1 MYFQKISSAMEQKKH
16 FSLRELQLAVRE
28 RLSEAFPLPVWVA
41 AEISEMKVN
50 YSGHCYLELVE
61 KGGSNGVPAAKASA
75 VIWRSHYGPISSYF
89 ASKTGQP
96 LSVGMKVL
104 VRVTI
109 SYHELY
115 GLSFQIQDIDPTY
128 TLGDL
133 EQQRQQT
140 IARLQE
146 EGVWDMNRELDVP
159 RVPQRV
165 AIVSSANAAGYQDFC
180 KEIARSPYRVELTL
194 FDAFMQGH
202 GTEDSIIEALE
213 RVAERADDFDVV
225 ALIRGGGSQSDLS
238 CFNSYRLC
246 AHVAQF
252 PLPVVTGIGHD
263 KDESVTDMVAAL
275 RLKTPT
281 AVAAWVCEQVADFA
295 AEVEQ
300 LEERIRELARE
311 LLSTERQRL
320 ERNAALVTTRAVE
333 STRRLELVLE
343 RYRSELHRLSETLIV
358 EQRNRTARHEENLRR
373 AVDFF
378 VRSERERLGAWEQSV
393 AARDPKH
400 IMALGFAV
408 VSIDGHA
415 VSDAEQVEVGAQ
427 VSIRLANGE
436 LKAKIT
442 DNGKNN

>member
-1 MYFQKISSAMEQKKH
+1 MEAKKH

-28 RLSEAFPLPVWVA
+28 RLAEAFPLPVWVA

-61 KGGSNGVPAAKASA
+61 KGGANGVPAAKASA
-75 VIWRSHYGPISSYF
+75 VIWRSHYGPIASYF
-89 ASKTGQP
+89 ASKTGEK

-128 TLGDL
+128 TVGDW

-140 IARLQE
+140 IARLRE

-165 AIVSSANAAGYQDFC
+165 AVVSSANAAGFQDFC
-180 KEIARSPYRVELTL
+180 KEIARSAYRVELTL

-202 GTEDSIIEALE
+202 GAEDSIIEALE
-213 RVAERADDFDVV
+213 RVADRAEEFDVV
-225 ALIRGGGSQSDLS
+225 ALIRGGGSQSDLA
-238 CFNSYRLC
+238 CFSSYRLC

-252 PLPVVTGIGHD
+252 PLPIVTGIGHD
-263 KDESVTDMVAAL
+263 KDESVADMVAAR

-281 AVAAWVCEQVADFA
+281 AVAAWV
-295 AEVEQ
+295 VEQ
-300 LEERIRELARE
+300 MTEFDGRLETLRQAVERYAVEM
-311 LLSTERQRL
+311 LSAERQRL
-320 ERNAALVTTRAVE
+320 ERNAALVATQAVGA
-333 STRRLELVLE
+333 TRRLELTLE
-343 RYRSELHRLSETLIV
+343 RYSSELRRMSQALV
-358 EQRNRTARHEENLRR
+358 AEQRNRAVRAEELLHR
-373 AVDFF
+373 ASDYF
-378 VRSERERLGAWEQSV
+378 VRSERERLAALEQAV
-393 AARDPKH
+393 AARDPQR

-408 VSIDGHA
+408 VSLGGRA
-415 VSDAEQVEVGAQ
+415 VSDVSQVDVGSE
-427 VSIRLANGE
+427 VSIRLAKGE

-442 DNGKNN
+442 DNGKND

>member
-1 MYFQKISSAMEQKKH
+1 MEQKKH

-28 RLSEAFPLPVWVA
+28 RLAEAFPLPVWVA

-61 KGGSNGVPAAKASA
+61 KGGTNGVPAAKASA
-75 VIWRSHYGPISSYF
+75 VIWRSHYGPIATYF
-89 ASKTGQP
+89 AAKTGEQ
-96 LSVGMKVL
+96 LAVGMKVL

-128 TLGDL
+128 TLGDW

-140 IARLQE
+140 ITRLRE
-146 EGVWDMNRELDVP
+146 EGVWDMNRELGVP

-202 GTEDSIIEALE
+202 GAEDSIIEALE
-213 RVAERADDFDVV
+213 SVAERADEFDVV
-225 ALIRGGGSQSDLS
+225 ALIRGGGSQSDLA

-252 PLPVVTGIGHD
+252 PLPIVTGIGHD
-263 KDESVTDMVAAL
+263 KDESVADMVAAR

-281 AVAAWVCEQVADFA
+281 AVAAWIGEQM
-295 AEVEQ
+295 AEFDGTLDALAQ
-300 LEERIRELARE
+300 AIERHATEI
-311 LLSTERQRL
+311 LSTERQRL
-320 ERNAALVTTRAVE
+320 ERNAAMIATQAAAA
-333 STRRLELVLE
+333 TRRIELTLE
-343 RYRSELHRLSETLIV
+343 RYRSELRRVSEQLLSD
-358 EQRNRTARHEENLRR
+358 QRNRVARADENLRR
-373 AVDFF
+373 ATEYF
-378 VRSERERLGAWEQSV
+378 VRSERERLGALEQAV
-393 AARDPKH
+393 AARDPQN

-408 VSIDGHA
+408 VSLGGHA
-415 VSDAEQVEVGAQ
+415 LNDASQTAIGQQ
-427 VSIRLANGE
+427 VSIRLAKGE

>member
-1 MYFQKISSAMEQKKH
+1 MEQKKH

-28 RLSEAFPLPVWVA
+28 RLAEAFPLPVWVA

-61 KGGSNGVPAAKASA
+61 KGGANGVPAAKASA
-75 VIWRSHYGPISSYF
+75 VIWRSHYGPIASYF
-89 ASKTGQP
+89 ASKTGQQ

-128 TLGDL
+128 TVGDW

-140 IARLQE
+140 IARLRE
-146 EGVWDMNRELDVP
+146 EGVWEMNRELGVP
-159 RVPQRV
+159 SVPQRV
-165 AIVSSANAAGYQDFC
+165 AVVSSANAAGYQDFC
-180 KEIARSPYRVELTL
+180 KEIARSAYRVELTL

-202 GTEDSIIEALE
+202 GAEDSIIEALE
-213 RVAERADDFDVV
+213 RVADRADEFDVV
-225 ALIRGGGSQSDLS
+225 ALIRGGGSQSDLA

-263 KDESVTDMVAAL
+263 KDESVADMVAAR

-281 AVAAWVCEQVADFA
+281 AVAAWV
-295 AEVEQ
+295 VEELSEFDGE
-300 LEERIRELARE
+300 LEALGQAVERCARE
-311 LLSTERQRL
+311 FLTSERQRL
-320 ERNAALVTTRAVE
+320 ERNAAMIATQSLGA
-333 STRRLELVLE
+333 TRRLELTLE
-343 RYRSELHRLSETLIV
+343 RYRSELRRASEKLLAD
-358 EQRNRTARHEENLRR
+358 ERNRTTRAEENLRR
-373 AVDFF
+373 ATDYF
-378 VRSERERLGAWEQSV
+378 VRSERDRLGAMAQAVS
-393 AARDPKH
+393 ARDPQR

-408 VSIDGHA
+408 VSLGGRA
-415 VSDAEQVEVGAQ
+415 VSDASQVATGAEVA
-427 VSIRLANGE
+427 IRLAKGE

-442 DNGKNN
+442 DNGKND

>member
-1 MYFQKISSAMEQKKH
+1 MEQKKH

-28 RLSEAFPLPVWVA
+28 RLAEAFPLPVWVA

-61 KGGSNGVPAAKASA
+61 KGGANGVPAAKASA
-75 VIWRSHYGPISSYF
+75 VIWRSHYGPLASYF
-89 ASKTGQP
+89 ASKTGER
-96 LSVGMKVL
+96 LAVGMKVL

-128 TLGDL
+128 TLGDW

-140 IARLQE
+140 IARLRE
-146 EGVWDMNRELDVP
+146 EGVWDMNRELGVP

-202 GTEDSIIEALE
+202 GAEDSIIEALE
-213 RVAERADDFDVV
+213 RVADRADEFDVV
-225 ALIRGGGSQSDLS
+225 AVIRGGGSQSDLA

-263 KDESVTDMVAAL
+263 KDESVADMVAAQS
-275 RLKTPT
+275 LKTPT
-281 AVAAWVCEQVADFA
+281 AVATWINDQLADFDGALDA
-295 AEVEQ
+295 AAQAVERCAT
-300 LEERIRELARE
+300 EFLAA
-311 LLSTERQRL
+311 ERQRL
-320 ERNAALVTTRAVE
+320 ERNAAMIATQSVGA
-333 STRRLELVLE
+333 TRRLELTLE
-343 RYRSELHRLSETLIV
+343 RYRSELRRATEKLLSDE
-358 EQRNRTARHEENLRR
+358 RNRGARADENLRR
-373 AVDFF
+373 ATDYF
-378 VRSERERLGAWEQSV
+378 VRSERDRLGALAQAV
-393 AARDPKH
+393 AAHDPQR

-408 VSIDGHA
+408 VSVDGHA
-415 VSDAEQVEVGAQ
+415 VSDAQQIAIGTEVS
-427 VSIRLANGE
+427 VRLAKGK
-436 LKAKIT
+436 LKAKVT
-442 DNGKNN
+442 DNGKND

>member
-1 MYFQKISSAMEQKKH
+1 MRFPERMEAKKH

-28 RLSEAFPLPVWVA
+28 RLAEAFPLPVWVA

-61 KGGSNGVPAAKASA
+61 KGGANGVPAAKASA
-75 VIWRSHYGPISSYF
+75 VIWRSHYGPIASYF
-89 ASKTGQP
+89 ASKTGEQ
-96 LSVGMKVL
+96 LAVGMKVL

-128 TLGDL
+128 TVGDW

-140 IARLQE
+140 IARLRE
-146 EGVWDMNRELDVP
+146 ERVWDMNRELDVP

-165 AIVSSANAAGYQDFC
+165 AVVSSANAAGFQDFC
-180 KEIARSPYRVELTL
+180 KEIARSAYRVELTL

-202 GTEDSIIEALE
+202 GAEDSIIEALE
-213 RVAERADDFDVV
+213 RVADRVEEFDVV
-225 ALIRGGGSQSDLS
+225 ALIRGGGSQSDLA

-252 PLPVVTGIGHD
+252 PLPIVTGIGHD
-263 KDESVTDMVAAL
+263 KDESVADMVAAR

-281 AVAAWVCEQVADFA
+281 AVAAWV
-295 AEVEQ
+295 VEQ
-300 LEERIRELARE
+300 MTEFDGRLEALRQAVERYAVE
-311 LLSTERQRL
+311 LLSAERQRL
-320 ERNAALVTTRAVE
+320 ERNAALVATQSVGA
-333 STRRLELVLE
+333 TRRLELTLE
-343 RYRSELHRLSETLIV
+343 RYSSELRRMSQALV
-358 EQRNRTARHEENLRR
+358 AEQRNRAARVEELLHR
-373 AVDFF
+373 ASDYF
-378 VRSERERLGAWEQSV
+378 VRSERERLAALEQAV
-393 AARDPKH
+393 AARDPQR

-408 VSIDGHA
+408 LSLGGRA
-415 VSDAEQVEVGAQ
+415 VSDASQVDVGSE
-427 VSIRLANGE
+427 VSIRLAKGE

-442 DNGKNN
+442 DNGKND

>member
-1 MYFQKISSAMEQKKH
+1 MEQKKH

-28 RLSEAFPLPVWVA
+28 RLAEAFPLPVWVA

-61 KGGSNGVPAAKASA
+61 KGGANGVPAAKASA
-75 VIWRSHYGPISSYF
+75 VIWRSHYGPLASYF
-89 ASKTGQP
+89 ASKTGER
-96 LSVGMKVL
+96 LAAGMKVL

-128 TLGDL
+128 TLGDW

-140 IARLQE
+140 IARLRE
-146 EGVWDMNRELDVP
+146 EGVWDMNRELGVP

-202 GTEDSIIEALE
+202 GAEDSIIEALE
-213 RVAERADDFDVV
+213 RVAECADAFDVV
-225 ALIRGGGSQSDLS
+225 AVIRGGGSQSDLA

-263 KDESVTDMVAAL
+263 KDESVADMVAAQ

-281 AVAAWVCEQVADFA
+281 AVAAWINDQLADFDGALDA
-295 AEVEQ
+295 ATQAVERCAT
-300 LEERIRELARE
+300 EFLA
-311 LLSTERQRL
+311 SERQRL
-320 ERNAALVTTRAVE
+320 ERNAAMIATQSVGA
-333 STRRLELVLE
+333 TRRLELTLE
-343 RYRSELHRLSETLIV
+343 RYRSELRRAVEKLLSDE
-358 EQRNRTARHEENLRR
+358 RNRVARADENLRR
-373 AVDFF
+373 ATDYF
-378 VRSERERLGAWEQSV
+378 VRSERDRLGALAQAV
-393 AARDPKH
+393 AAHDPQR

-408 VSIDGHA
+408 VSVDGHA
-415 VSDAEQVEVGAQ
+415 VSDAQQIAIGTEVS
-427 VSIRLANGE
+427 VRLAKGK
-436 LKAKIT
+436 LKAKVI
-442 DNGKNN
+442 DNGKND

>member
-1 MYFQKISSAMEQKKH
+1 MEQKKH

-28 RLSEAFPLPVWVA
+28 RLAEAFPLPVWVA

-61 KGGSNGVPAAKASA
+61 KGGANGVPAAKASA
-75 VIWRSHYGPISSYF
+75 VIWRSHYGPLASYF
-89 ASKTGQP
+89 ASKTGER
-96 LSVGMKVL
+96 LAVGMKVL

-128 TLGDL
+128 TLGDW

-140 IARLQE
+140 IARLRE
-146 EGVWDMNRELDVP
+146 EGVWDMNRELGMP

-180 KEIARSPYRVELTL
+180 KEIARSSYRVELTL

-202 GTEDSIIEALE
+202 GAEDSIIEALE
-213 RVAERADDFDVV
+213 RVADRADEFDVV
-225 ALIRGGGSQSDLS
+225 AVIRGGGSQSDLA

-246 AHVAQF
+246 ANVAQF

-263 KDESVTDMVAAL
+263 KDESVADMVAAQ

-281 AVAAWVCEQVADFA
+281 AVAAWINDQLADFDGA
-295 AEVEQ
+295 LEALSEAVERCAT
-300 LEERIRELARE
+300 EFLA
-311 LLSTERQRL
+311 SERQRL
-320 ERNAALVTTRAVE
+320 ERNAAMIATQSVGA
-333 STRRLELVLE
+333 TRRLELTLE
-343 RYRSELHRLSETLIV
+343 RYRSELRRAVEKLLSDE
-358 EQRNRTARHEENLRR
+358 RNRVARADENLRR
-373 AVDFF
+373 VTDYF
-378 VRSERERLGAWEQSV
+378 VHSERDRLGALAQAV
-393 AARDPKH
+393 AAHDPQR

-408 VSIDGHA
+408 VSVDGHA
-415 VSDAEQVEVGAQ
+415 VSDAQQIAIGTEVS
-427 VSIRLANGE
+427 VRLAKGK
-436 LKAKIT
+436 LKAKVT
-442 DNGKNN
+442 DNGKND

>member
-1 MYFQKISSAMEQKKH
+1 MEQKKH

-28 RLSEAFPLPVWVA
+28 RLTEAFPLPVWVA

-61 KGGSNGVPAAKASA
+61 KGGANGVPAAKASA
-75 VIWRSHYGPISSYF
+75 VIWRSHYGPLASYF
-89 ASKTGQP
+89 ASKTGER
-96 LSVGMKVL
+96 LAVGMKVL

-128 TLGDL
+128 TLGDW

-140 IARLQE
+140 IARLRE
-146 EGVWDMNRELDVP
+146 EGVWDMNRELGVP

-202 GTEDSIIEALE
+202 GAEDSIIEALE
-213 RVAERADDFDVV
+213 RVADRADEFDVV
-225 ALIRGGGSQSDLS
+225 AVIRGGGSQSDLA

-263 KDESVTDMVAAL
+263 KDESVADMVAAQ

-281 AVAAWVCEQVADFA
+281 AVAAWINDQLADFDGALDA
-295 AEVEQ
+295 ATQAVERCAT
-300 LEERIRELARE
+300 EFLAA
-311 LLSTERQRL
+311 ERQRL
-320 ERNAALVTTRAVE
+320 ERNAAMIATQSVGA
-333 STRRLELVLE
+333 TRRLELTLE
-343 RYRSELHRLSETLIV
+343 RYRSELRRAVEKLLSDE
-358 EQRNRTARHEENLRR
+358 RNRGARADENLRR
-373 AVDFF
+373 ATDYF
-378 VRSERERLGAWEQSV
+378 VRSERDRLGAMAQAV
-393 AARDPKH
+393 TAHDPQR

-408 VSIDGHA
+408 VSVDGHA
-415 VSDAEQVEVGAQ
+415 VSDAQQIAIGTEVS
-427 VSIRLANGE
+427 VRLAKGK
-436 LKAKIT
+436 LKAKVT
-442 DNGKNN
+442 DNGKND

>member
-1 MYFQKISSAMEQKKH
+1 MEQKKH

-61 KGGSNGVPAAKASA
+61 KGGANGVPAAKASA
-75 VIWRSHYGPISSYF
+75 VIWRSHYGPIATYF
-89 ASKTGQP
+89 ASQTGEK
-96 LSVGMKVL
+96 LAVGMKVL

-128 TLGDL
+128 TVGDW

-146 EGVWDMNRELDVP
+146 EGVWDMNRELGVP
-159 RVPQRV
+159 HVPQRV
-165 AIVSSANAAGYQDFC
+165 AVVSSANAAGYQDFC

-194 FDAFMQGH
+194 FDAFMQGN
-202 GTEDSIIEALE
+202 GAEDSIIEALG
-213 RVAERADDFDVV
+213 RVADRADEFDVV
-225 ALIRGGGSQSDLS
+225 ALIRGGGSQSDLA

-252 PLPVVTGIGHD
+252 PLPIVTGIGHD
-263 KDESVTDMVAAL
+263 KDESVADMVAAQ

-281 AVAAWVCEQVADFA
+281 AVAAWIN
-295 AEVEQ
+295 EQ
-300 LEERIRELARE
+300 LTEFDGELEALGEAVERCARE
-311 LLSTERQRL
+311 LLTSERQRL
-320 ERNAALVTTRAVE
+320 ERNAAMIATQSIGA
-333 STRRLELVLE
+333 TRRLELTLE
-343 RYRSELHRLSETLIV
+343 RYRSELRRLSLALVADE
-358 EQRNRTARHEENLRR
+358 RNRVVSREENLHR
-373 AVDFF
+373 ATDYF
-378 VRSERERLGAWEQSV
+378 VRSERERLSAVSQAV
-393 AARDPKH
+393 AAHDPQR

-408 VSIDGHA
+408 VSLDGRA
-415 VSDAEQVEVGAQ
+415 LSDARQVEIGEQ
-427 VSIRLANGE
+427 VSIRLAKGK

>member
-1 MYFQKISSAMEQKKH
+1 MEQKKH

-28 RLSEAFPLPVWVA
+28 RLAEAFPLPVWVA

-61 KGGSNGVPAAKASA
+61 KGGTNGVPAAKASA
-75 VIWRSHYGPISSYF
+75 VIWRSHYGPIATYF
-89 ASKTGQP
+89 ASKTGEQ
-96 LSVGMKVL
+96 LAVGMKVL

-128 TLGDL
+128 TLGDW

-140 IARLQE
+140 ITRLRE
-146 EGVWDMNRELDVP
+146 EGVWDMNRELGVP

-202 GTEDSIIEALE
+202 GAEDSIIGALE
-213 RVAERADDFDVV
+213 RVADRADEFDVV
-225 ALIRGGGSQSDLS
+225 ALIRGGGSQSDLA

-252 PLPVVTGIGHD
+252 PLPIVTGIGHD
-263 KDESVTDMVAAL
+263 KDESVADMVAAL

-281 AVAAWVCEQVADFA
+281 AVAAWIGEQM
-295 AEVEQ
+295 AEFDGTLDALAQ
-300 LEERIRELARE
+300 AIERHATEI
-311 LLSTERQRL
+311 LSTERQRL
-320 ERNAALVTTRAVE
+320 ERNAAMIATQAAAA
-333 STRRLELVLE
+333 TRRIELTLE
-343 RYRSELHRLSETLIV
+343 RYRSELRRVSEQLLSD
-358 EQRNRTARHEENLRR
+358 QRNRVARADENLRR
-373 AVDFF
+373 ATEYF
-378 VRSERERLGAWEQSV
+378 VRSERERLEALEQAV
-393 AARDPKH
+393 AARDPQN

-408 VSIDGHA
+408 VSLGGHA
-415 VSDAEQVEVGAQ
+415 LNDASQTAIGQQ
-427 VSIRLANGE
+427 VSIRLAKGE

>member
-1 MYFQKISSAMEQKKH
+1 MEQKKH

-28 RLSEAFPLPVWVA
+28 RLAEAFPLPVWVA

-61 KGGSNGVPAAKASA
+61 KGGTNGVPAAKASA
-75 VIWRSHYGPISSYF
+75 VIWRSHYGPIATYF
-89 ASKTGQP
+89 ASKTGEQ
-96 LSVGMKVL
+96 LAVGMKVL

-128 TLGDL
+128 TLGDW

-140 IARLQE
+140 ITRLRE
-146 EGVWDMNRELDVP
+146 EGVWDMNRELGVP

-202 GTEDSIIEALE
+202 GAEDSIIGALE
-213 RVAERADDFDVV
+213 RVADRADEFDVV
-225 ALIRGGGSQSDLS
+225 ALIRGGGSQSDLA

-252 PLPVVTGIGHD
+252 PLPIVTGIGHD
-263 KDESVTDMVAAL
+263 KDESVADMVAAQ

-281 AVAAWVCEQVADFA
+281 AVAAWIGEQM
-295 AEVEQ
+295 AEFDGSLDALAQ
-300 LEERIRELARE
+300 AIERHATEI
-311 LLSTERQRL
+311 LSTERQRL
-320 ERNAALVTTRAVE
+320 ERNAAMIATQAAAA
-333 STRRLELVLE
+333 TRRIELTLE
-343 RYRSELHRLSETLIV
+343 RYRSELRRVSEQLLSD
-358 EQRNRTARHEENLRR
+358 QRNRVARADENLRR
-373 AVDFF
+373 ATEYF
-378 VRSERERLGAWEQSV
+378 VRSERERLGSLEQAV
-393 AARDPKH
+393 AARDPQN

-408 VSIDGHA
+408 VSLGGHA
-415 VSDAEQVEVGAQ
+415 LNDASQTAIGQQ
-427 VSIRLANGE
+427 VSIRLAKGE

>member
-1 MYFQKISSAMEQKKH
+1 MEQKKH

-28 RLSEAFPLPVWVA
+28 RLAEAFPLPVWVA

-61 KGGSNGVPAAKASA
+61 KGGTNGVPAAKASA
-75 VIWRSHYGPISSYF
+75 VIWRSHYGPIATYF
-89 ASKTGQP
+89 ASKTGEQ
-96 LSVGMKVL
+96 LAVGMKVL

-128 TLGDL
+128 TLGDW

-140 IARLQE
+140 ITRLRE
-146 EGVWDMNRELDVP
+146 EGVWDMNRELGVP

-202 GTEDSIIEALE
+202 GAEDSVIEALE
-213 RVAERADDFDVV
+213 SIAERADEFDVV
-225 ALIRGGGSQSDLS
+225 ALIRGGGSQSDLA

-252 PLPVVTGIGHD
+252 PLPIVTGIGHD
-263 KDESVTDMVAAL
+263 KDESVADMVAAQ

-281 AVAAWVCEQVADFA
+281 AVAAWIGEQM
-295 AEVEQ
+295 AEFDGTLDALAQ
-300 LEERIRELARE
+300 AIERHATEI
-311 LLSTERQRL
+311 LSTERQRL
-320 ERNAALVTTRAVE
+320 ERNAAMIATQAAAA
-333 STRRLELVLE
+333 TRRIELTLE
-343 RYRSELHRLSETLIV
+343 RYRSELRRVSEQLLSD
-358 EQRNRTARHEENLRR
+358 QRNRVARADENLRR
-373 AVDFF
+373 ATEYF
-378 VRSERERLGAWEQSV
+378 VRSERERLGALEQAV
-393 AARDPKH
+393 AARDPQN

-408 VSIDGHA
+408 VSLGGHA
-415 VSDAEQVEVGAQ
+415 LNDASQTAIGQQ
-427 VSIRLANGE
+427 VSIRLAKGE

>member
-1 MYFQKISSAMEQKKH
+1 MEQKKH

-28 RLSEAFPLPVWVA
+28 RLAEAFPLPVWVA

-61 KGGSNGVPAAKASA
+61 KGGANGVPAAKASA
-75 VIWRSHYGPISSYF
+75 VIWRSHYGPIASYF
-89 ASKTGQP
+89 ASKTGQQ

-128 TLGDL
+128 TVGDW

-140 IARLQE
+140 IARLRE
-146 EGVWDMNRELDVP
+146 EGVWEMNRELGVP

-165 AIVSSANAAGYQDFC
+165 AVVSSANAAGYQDFC
-180 KEIARSPYRVELTL
+180 KEIARSAYRVELTL

-202 GTEDSIIEALE
+202 GAEDSIIEALE
-213 RVAERADDFDVV
+213 RVAERADEFDVV
-225 ALIRGGGSQSDLS
+225 ALIRGGGSQSDLA

-263 KDESVTDMVAAL
+263 KDESVADMVAAR

-281 AVAAWVCEQVADFA
+281 AVAAWV
-295 AEVEQ
+295 VEELSEFDGE
-300 LEERIRELARE
+300 LEALGQAVERCARE
-311 LLSTERQRL
+311 LLTSERQRL
-320 ERNAALVTTRAVE
+320 ERNAAMIATQSLGA
-333 STRRLELVLE
+333 TRRLELTLE
-343 RYRSELHRLSETLIV
+343 RYRSELRRASEKLLAD
-358 EQRNRTARHEENLRR
+358 ERNRTTRAEENLRR
-373 AVDFF
+373 ATDYF
-378 VRSERERLGAWEQSV
+378 VRSERDRLGAMAQAV
-393 AARDPKH
+393 AARDPQR

-408 VSIDGHA
+408 VSLGGRA
-415 VSDAEQVEVGAQ
+415 VSDASQVATGAEVA
-427 VSIRLANGE
+427 IRLAKGE

>member
-1 MYFQKISSAMEQKKH
+1 MEQKKH

-28 RLSEAFPLPVWVA
+28 RLAEAFPLPVWVA

-61 KGGSNGVPAAKASA
+61 KGGANGVPAAKASA
-75 VIWRSHYGPISSYF
+75 VIWRSHYGPLASYF
-89 ASKTGQP
+89 ASKTGER
-96 LSVGMKVL
+96 LAVGMKVL

-128 TLGDL
+128 TLGDW

-140 IARLQE
+140 IARLRE
-146 EGVWDMNRELDVP
+146 EGVWDMNRELGVP

-202 GTEDSIIEALE
+202 GAEDSIIEALE
-213 RVAERADDFDVV
+213 RVADRADEFDVV
-225 ALIRGGGSQSDLS
+225 AVIRGGGSQSDLA

-252 PLPVVTGIGHD
+252 PLPVLTGIGHD
-263 KDESVTDMVAAL
+263 KDESVADMVAAQ

-281 AVAAWVCEQVADFA
+281 AVAAWINDQLADFDGALDA
-295 AEVEQ
+295 AAQ
-300 LEERIRELARE
+300 AIERCATEFLA
-311 LLSTERQRL
+311 SERQRL
-320 ERNAALVTTRAVE
+320 ERNAAMIATQSVGA
-333 STRRLELVLE
+333 TRRLELTLE
-343 RYRSELHRLSETLIV
+343 RYRSELRRAVEKLLSDE
-358 EQRNRTARHEENLRR
+358 RNRVARADENLRR
-373 AVDFF
+373 ATDYF
-378 VRSERERLGAWEQSV
+378 VRSERDRLGALAQAV
-393 AARDPKH
+393 AAHDPQR

-408 VSIDGHA
+408 VSVDGHA
-415 VSDAEQVEVGAQ
+415 VSDAQQIAIGTEVS
-427 VSIRLANGE
+427 VRLAKGK
-436 LKAKIT
+436 LKAKVT
-442 DNGKNN
+442 DNGKND

>member
-1 MYFQKISSAMEQKKH
+1 MEAKKH
-16 FSLRELQLAVRE
+16 FSLRELQLVVRE
-28 RLSEAFPLPVWVA
+28 RLAEAFPLPVWVA

-61 KGGSNGVPAAKASA
+61 KGGANGVPAAKAAA
-75 VIWRSHYGPISSYF
+75 VIWRSHYGPIAAYF
-89 ASKTGQP
+89 ASKTGEQ

-128 TLGDL
+128 TVGDW

-140 IARLQE
+140 IARLRE
-146 EGVWDMNRELDVP
+146 EGVWEMNRELGVP
-159 RVPQRV
+159 CVPQRV
-165 AIVSSANAAGYQDFC
+165 AVVSSANAAGYQDFC

-202 GTEDSIIEALE
+202 GAEDSIIEALE
-213 RVAERADDFDVV
+213 RVADRADEFDVV
-225 ALIRGGGSQSDLS
+225 ALIRGGGSQSDLA

-263 KDESVTDMVAAL
+263 KDESVADMVAAR

-281 AVAAWVCEQVADFA
+281 AVAAWV
-295 AEVEQ
+295 VEQ
-300 LEERIRELARE
+300 LAEFDGELEALGQAVERCATEF
-311 LLSTERQRL
+311 LSSERQRL
-320 ERNAALVTTRAVE
+320 ERNAALVATQSLGA
-333 STRRLELVLE
+333 TRRLELSLE
-343 RYRSELHRLSETLIV
+343 RYSAELRRAAERVLTA
-358 EQRNRTARHEENLRR
+358 QRNRTSRAEESLHR
-373 AVDFF
+373 ATDYF
-378 VRSERERLGAWEQSV
+378 VRSERERLAALEQAV
-393 AARDPKH
+393 AARDPQR

-408 VSIDGHA
+408 VSLGGRA
-415 VSDAEQVEVGAQ
+415 VSDASAVAVGSEVA
-427 VSIRLANGE
+427 IRLAKGE

-442 DNGKNN
+442 DNGKND

>member
-1 MYFQKISSAMEQKKH
+1 MEQKKH

-28 RLSEAFPLPVWVA
+28 RLAEAFPLPVWVA

-61 KGGSNGVPAAKASA
+61 KGGANGVPAAKASA
-75 VIWRSHYGPISSYF
+75 VIWRSHYGPLASYF
-89 ASKTGQP
+89 ASKTGER
-96 LSVGMKVL
+96 LAVGMKVL

-128 TLGDL
+128 TLGDW

-140 IARLQE
+140 IARLRE
-146 EGVWDMNRELDVP
+146 EGVWDMNRELGMP

-202 GTEDSIIEALE
+202 GAEDSIIEALE
-213 RVAERADDFDVV
+213 RVADRADEFDVV
-225 ALIRGGGSQSDLS
+225 AVIRGGGSQSDLA

-246 AHVAQF
+246 ANVAQF

-263 KDESVTDMVAAL
+263 KDESVADMVAAQ

-281 AVAAWVCEQVADFA
+281 AVAAWINDQLADFDGA
-295 AEVEQ
+295 LEALSEAVERCAT
-300 LEERIRELARE
+300 EFLA
-311 LLSTERQRL
+311 SERQRL
-320 ERNAALVTTRAVE
+320 ERNAAMIATQSVGA
-333 STRRLELVLE
+333 TRRLELTLE
-343 RYRSELHRLSETLIV
+343 RYRSELRRAVEKLLSDE
-358 EQRNRTARHEENLRR
+358 RNRVARADENLRR
-373 AVDFF
+373 VTDYF
-378 VRSERERLGAWEQSV
+378 VHSERDRLGALAQAV
-393 AARDPKH
+393 AAHDPQR

-408 VSIDGHA
+408 VSVDGHA
-415 VSDAEQVEVGAQ
+415 VSDAQQIAIGTEVS
-427 VSIRLANGE
+427 VRLAKGK
-436 LKAKIT
+436 LKAKVT
-442 DNGKNN
+442 DNGKND

>member
-1 MYFQKISSAMEQKKH
+1 MEQKKH

-28 RLSEAFPLPVWVA
+28 RLAEAFPLPVWVA

-61 KGGSNGVPAAKASA
+61 KGGANGVPAAKASA
-75 VIWRSHYGPISSYF
+75 VIWRSHYGPIASYF
-89 ASKTGQP
+89 ASKTGQQ

-128 TLGDL
+128 TVGDW

-140 IARLQE
+140 IARLRE
-146 EGVWDMNRELDVP
+146 EGVWEMNRELGVS

-165 AIVSSANAAGYQDFC
+165 AVVSSANAAGYQDFC
-180 KEIARSPYRVELTL
+180 KEIARSAYRVELTL

-202 GTEDSIIEALE
+202 GAEDSIIEALE
-213 RVAERADDFDVV
+213 RVADRADEFDVV
-225 ALIRGGGSQSDLS
+225 ALIRGGGSQSDLA

-263 KDESVTDMVAAL
+263 KDESVADMVAAR

-281 AVAAWVCEQVADFA
+281 AVAAWV
-295 AEVEQ
+295 VEELSEFDGE
-300 LEERIRELARE
+300 LEALGQAVERCARE
-311 LLSTERQRL
+311 FLTSERQRL
-320 ERNAALVTTRAVE
+320 ERNAAMIATQSLGA
-333 STRRLELVLE
+333 TRRLELTLE
-343 RYRSELHRLSETLIV
+343 RYRSELRRASEKLLAD
-358 EQRNRTARHEENLRR
+358 ERNRTTRAEENLRR
-373 AVDFF
+373 ATDYF
-378 VRSERERLGAWEQSV
+378 VRSERDRLGAMAQAV
-393 AARDPKH
+393 AARDPQR

-408 VSIDGHA
+408 VSLGGRA
-415 VSDAEQVEVGAQ
+415 VSDASQVATGAEVA
-427 VSIRLANGE
+427 IRLAKGE

-442 DNGKNN
+442 DNGKND

>member
-1 MYFQKISSAMEQKKH
+1 MEAKKH

-28 RLSEAFPLPVWVA
+28 RLAEAFPLPVWVA

-61 KGGSNGVPAAKASA
+61 KGGANGVPAAKASA
-75 VIWRSHYGPISSYF
+75 VIWRSHYGPIASYF
-89 ASKTGQP
+89 ASKTGQQ

-128 TLGDL
+128 TVGDW

-140 IARLQE
+140 IARLRE
-146 EGVWDMNRELDVP
+146 EGVWEMNRELGVP
-159 RVPQRV
+159 SVPQRV
-165 AIVSSANAAGYQDFC
+165 AVVSSANAAGYQDFC
-180 KEIARSPYRVELTL
+180 KEIARSAYRVELTL

-202 GTEDSIIEALE
+202 GAEDSIIEALE
-213 RVAERADDFDVV
+213 RVADRADEFDVV
-225 ALIRGGGSQSDLS
+225 ALIRGGGSQSDLA

-263 KDESVTDMVAAL
+263 KDESVADMVAAR

-281 AVAAWVCEQVADFA
+281 AVAAWV
-295 AEVEQ
+295 VEELSEFDGE
-300 LEERIRELARE
+300 LEALGQAVERCARE
-311 LLSTERQRL
+311 LLTSERQRL
-320 ERNAALVTTRAVE
+320 ERNAAMIATQSLGV
-333 STRRLELVLE
+333 TRRLELTLE
-343 RYRSELHRLSETLIV
+343 RYRSELRRASEKLLAD
-358 EQRNRTARHEENLRR
+358 ERNRTTRAEENLRR
-373 AVDFF
+373 ATDYF
-378 VRSERERLGAWEQSV
+378 VRSERDRLGAMAQAVS
-393 AARDPKH
+393 ARDPQR

-408 VSIDGHA
+408 VSLGGRA
-415 VSDAEQVEVGAQ
+415 VSDASQVATGAEVA
-427 VSIRLANGE
+427 IRLAKGE

-442 DNGKNN
+442 DNGKND

>member
-1 MYFQKISSAMEQKKH
+1 MVAKKH

-28 RLSEAFPLPVWVA
+28 RLAEAFPLPVWVA

-61 KGGSNGVPAAKASA
+61 KGGANGVPAAKASA
-75 VIWRSHYGPISSYF
+75 VIWRSHYGPIASYF
-89 ASKTGQP
+89 ASKTGEK
-96 LSVGMKVL
+96 LSAGMKVL

-128 TLGDL
+128 TLGDW

-140 IARLQE
+140 IARLRE

-165 AIVSSANAAGYQDFC
+165 AVVSSANAAGFQDFC
-180 KEIARSPYRVELTL
+180 KEIARSAYRVELAL

-202 GTEDSIIEALE
+202 GAEDSIIEALE
-213 RVAERADDFDVV
+213 RVADRAEEFDVV
-225 ALIRGGGSQSDLS
+225 ALIRGGGSQSDLA

-252 PLPVVTGIGHD
+252 PLPIVTGIGHD
-263 KDESVTDMVAAL
+263 KDESVADMVAAR

-281 AVAAWVCEQVADFA
+281 AVAAWV
-295 AEVEQ
+295 VEQ
-300 LEERIRELARE
+300 LTEFDGTLEAMAQAVERYAVEM
-311 LLSTERQRL
+311 LSAERQRL
-320 ERNAALVTTRAVE
+320 ERNAALVATQAVGA
-333 STRRLELVLE
+333 TRRLELTLE
-343 RYRSELHRLSETLIV
+343 RYSSELRRMSQALVV
-358 EQRNRTARHEENLRR
+358 EQRNRATRAEELLHR
-373 AVDFF
+373 ASDYF
-378 VRSERERLGAWEQSV
+378 VRSERERLAALEQAV
-393 AARDPKH
+393 AARDPQR

-408 VSIDGHA
+408 VSLGGRA
-415 VSDAEQVEVGAQ
+415 VSDASQVDVGSE

-442 DNGKNN
+442 DNGKND

>member
-1 MYFQKISSAMEQKKH
+1 MEQKKH

-28 RLSEAFPLPVWVA
+28 RLAEAFPLPVWVA

-61 KGGSNGVPAAKASA
+61 KGGANGVPAAKASA
-75 VIWRSHYGPISSYF
+75 VIWRSHYGPLASYF
-89 ASKTGQP
+89 ASKTGER
-96 LSVGMKVL
+96 LAVGMKVL

-128 TLGDL
+128 TLGDW

-140 IARLQE
+140 IARLRE

-202 GTEDSIIEALE
+202 GAEDSIIEALE
-213 RVAERADDFDVV
+213 RVADRADEFDVV
-225 ALIRGGGSQSDLS
+225 AVIRGGGSQSDLA

-263 KDESVTDMVAAL
+263 KDESVADMVAAQ

-281 AVAAWVCEQVADFA
+281 AVAAWIN
-295 AEVEQ
+295 EQ
-300 LEERIRELARE
+300 LAEFDGALEALGEAVERCATEFLAA
-311 LLSTERQRL
+311 ERQRL
-320 ERNAALVTTRAVE
+320 ERNAAMIATQSVGA
-333 STRRLELVLE
+333 TRRLELTLE
-343 RYRSELHRLSETLIV
+343 RYRSELRRAVEKLLSDE
-358 EQRNRTARHEENLRR
+358 RNRVARADENLRR
-373 AVDFF
+373 ATDYF
-378 VRSERERLGAWEQSV
+378 VRSERDRLGAMAQAV
-393 AARDPKH
+393 AAHDPQR

-408 VSIDGHA
+408 VSVDGHA
-415 VSDAEQVEVGAQ
+415 VSDAQQIAIGTEVS
-427 VSIRLANGE
+427 VRLAKGK
-436 LKAKIT
+436 LKAKVI

>member
-1 MYFQKISSAMEQKKH
+1 MEAKKH

-28 RLSEAFPLPVWVA
+28 RLAEAFPLPVWVA

-61 KGGSNGVPAAKASA
+61 KGGANGVPAAKASA
-75 VIWRSHYGPISSYF
+75 VIWRSHYGPIASYF
-89 ASKTGQP
+89 ASKTGER
-96 LSVGMKVL
+96 LAVGMKVL
-104 VRVTI
+104 VRVTL

-128 TLGDL
+128 TVGDW

-140 IARLQE
+140 IARLRE

-159 RVPQRV
+159 CVPQRV
-165 AIVSSANAAGYQDFC
+165 AVVSSANAAGYQDFC
-180 KEIARSPYRVELTL
+180 KEIARSAYRVELTL

-202 GTEDSIIEALE
+202 GAEDSIIEALE
-213 RVAERADDFDVV
+213 RVADRAEEFDVV
-225 ALIRGGGSQSDLS
+225 ALIRGGGSQSDLA

-252 PLPVVTGIGHD
+252 PLPIVTGIGHD
-263 KDESVTDMVAAL
+263 KDESVADMVAAR

-281 AVAAWVCEQVADFA
+281 AVAAWV
-295 AEVEQ
+295 VEQ
-300 LEERIRELARE
+300 LAEFDGALEAMRQAVKRCAVE
-311 LLSTERQRL
+311 LLSAEHQRL
-320 ERNAALVTTRAVE
+320 ERNAAMVATQAVGA
-333 STRRLELVLE
+333 TRRLELTLE
-343 RYRSELHRLSETLIV
+343 RYSSELRRMGQALV
-358 EQRNRTARHEENLRR
+358 AEQRNRATRAEELLHR
-373 AVDFF
+373 ASDYF
-378 VRSERERLGAWEQSV
+378 VRSERERLAALEQAV
-393 AARDPKH
+393 AARDPQR

-408 VSIDGHA
+408 VSLGGRA
-415 VSDAEQVEVGAQ
+415 VSDASQVDVGSE
-427 VSIRLANGE
+427 VSIRLAKGE

>member
-1 MYFQKISSAMEQKKH
+1 MEAKKH

-28 RLSEAFPLPVWVA
+28 RLAEAFPLPVWVA

-61 KGGSNGVPAAKASA
+61 KGGANGVPAAKASA
-75 VIWRSHYGPISSYF
+75 VIWRSHYGPIASYF
-89 ASKTGQP
+89 ASKTGER
-96 LSVGMKVL
+96 LAVGMKVL
-104 VRVTI
+104 VRVTL

-128 TLGDL
+128 TVGDW

-140 IARLQE
+140 IARLRE

-165 AIVSSANAAGYQDFC
+165 AVVSSANAAGYQDFC
-180 KEIARSPYRVELTL
+180 KEIARSAYRVELTL

-202 GTEDSIIEALE
+202 GAEDSIIEALE
-213 RVAERADDFDVV
+213 RVAEQADDFDVV
-225 ALIRGGGSQSDLS
+225 ALIRGGGSQSDLA

-252 PLPVVTGIGHD
+252 PLPIVTGIGHD
-263 KDESVTDMVAAL
+263 KDESVADMVAAC

-281 AVAAWVCEQVADFA
+281 AVAAWVI
-295 AEVEQ
+295 EQ
-300 LEERIRELARE
+300 LAEFDGALEAMCQSVERYATEM
-311 LLSTERQRL
+311 LSAERQRL
-320 ERNAALVTTRAVE
+320 ERNAALVATQAVGA
-333 STRRLELVLE
+333 TRRLELTLE
-343 RYRSELHRLSETLIV
+343 RYSSELRRMGQALV
-358 EQRNRTARHEENLRR
+358 AEQRNRATRAEELLHR
-373 AVDFF
+373 ASDYF
-378 VRSERERLGAWEQSV
+378 VRSERERLAALEQAV
-393 AARDPKH
+393 AARDPQR

-408 VSIDGHA
+408 VSLGGRA
-415 VSDAEQVEVGAQ
+415 VSDASQVDVGSE
-427 VSIRLANGE
+427 VSIRLAKGE

>member
-1 MYFQKISSAMEQKKH
+1 MTASAQH
-16 FSLRELQLAVRE
+16 ITLSELQHRIKSAVEDSLA
-28 RLSEAFPLPVWVA
+28 LPVWVV
-41 AEISEMKVN
+41 AEVSELKVN

-61 KGGSNGVPAAKASA
+61 KGGANGVPAAKASA
-75 VIWRSHYGPISSYF
+75 VIWRSHYGPLASYF
-89 ASKTGQP
+89 ASKTGER
-96 LSVGMKVL
+96 LAVGMKVL

-128 TLGDL
+128 TLGDW

-146 EGVWDMNRELDVP
+146 EGVWDMNRELGVP

-202 GTEDSIIEALE
+202 GAEDSIIEALE
-213 RVAERADDFDVV
+213 RVAERADAFDVV
-225 ALIRGGGSQSDLS
+225 ALIRGGGSQSDLA

-252 PLPVVTGIGHD
+252 PLPVLTGIGHD
-263 KDESVTDMVAAL
+263 KDESVADMVAAQ

-281 AVAAWVCEQVADFA
+281 AVAAWIN
-295 AEVEQ
+295 EQ
-300 LEERIRELARE
+300 LAEFDGALEALGEAVERCATEFLT
-311 LLSTERQRL
+311 SERQRL
-320 ERNAALVTTRAVE
+320 ERNAAMIVTQSMGA
-333 STRRLELVLE
+333 TRRLELTLE
-343 RYRSELHRLSETLIV
+343 RYRSELRRATEKLLSDE
-358 EQRNRTARHEENLRR
+358 RNRTSRADENLRR
-373 AVDFF
+373 AIDYF
-378 VRSERERLGAWEQSV
+378 VRSERDRLGAMAQAV
-393 AARDPKH
+393 AAHDPQR

-408 VSIDGHA
+408 VSVDGHA
-415 VSDAEQVEVGAQ
+415 VSDAQQIAIGTEVS
-427 VSIRLANGE
+427 VRLAKGK
-436 LKAKIT
+436 LKAKVT

>member
-1 MYFQKISSAMEQKKH
+1 MEAKKH

-28 RLSEAFPLPVWVA
+28 RLAEAFPLPVWVA

-61 KGGSNGVPAAKASA
+61 KGGANGVPAAKASA
-75 VIWRSHYGPISSYF
+75 VIWRSHYGPIASYF
-89 ASKTGQP
+89 ASKTGER
-96 LSVGMKVL
+96 LAVGMKVL
-104 VRVTI
+104 VRVTL

-128 TLGDL
+128 TVGDW

-140 IARLQE
+140 IARLRE

-165 AIVSSANAAGYQDFC
+165 AVVSSANAAGYQDFC
-180 KEIARSPYRVELTL
+180 KEIARSAYRVELTL

-202 GTEDSIIEALE
+202 GAEDSIIEALE
-213 RVAERADDFDVV
+213 RVAEQADDFDVV
-225 ALIRGGGSQSDLS
+225 ALIRGGGSQSDLA

-252 PLPVVTGIGHD
+252 PLPIVTGIGHD
-263 KDESVTDMVAAL
+263 KDESVADMVAAR

-281 AVAAWVCEQVADFA
+281 AVAAWVI
-295 AEVEQ
+295 EQ
-300 LEERIRELARE
+300 LAEFDGALEAMCQAVERYATEM
-311 LLSTERQRL
+311 LSAERQRL
-320 ERNAALVTTRAVE
+320 ERNAALVATQAVGA
-333 STRRLELVLE
+333 TRRLELTLE
-343 RYRSELHRLSETLIV
+343 RYSSELRRMGQALV
-358 EQRNRTARHEENLRR
+358 AEQRNRATRAEELLHR
-373 AVDFF
+373 ASDYF
-378 VRSERERLGAWEQSV
+378 VRSERERLAALEQAV
-393 AARDPKH
+393 AARDPQR

-408 VSIDGHA
+408 VSLGGRA
-415 VSDAEQVEVGAQ
+415 VSDASQVDVGSE
-427 VSIRLANGE
+427 VSIRLAKGE

>member
-1 MYFQKISSAMEQKKH
+1 MEQKKH

-28 RLSEAFPLPVWVA
+28 RLAEAFPLPVWVA

-61 KGGSNGVPAAKASA
+61 KGGANGVPAAKASA
-75 VIWRSHYGPISSYF
+75 VIWRSHYGPLASYF
-89 ASKTGQP
+89 ASKTGER
-96 LSVGMKVL
+96 LAVGMKVL

-128 TLGDL
+128 TLGDW

-140 IARLQE
+140 IARLRE
-146 EGVWDMNRELDVP
+146 EGVWDMNRELGVP

-202 GTEDSIIEALE
+202 GAEDSIIEALE
-213 RVAERADDFDVV
+213 RVAERADAFDVV
-225 ALIRGGGSQSDLS
+225 AVIRGGGSQSDLA

-263 KDESVTDMVAAL
+263 KDESVADMVAAQ

-281 AVAAWVCEQVADFA
+281 AVAAWINDQLADFDGALDVA
-295 AEVEQ
+295 AQAVERCAT
-300 LEERIRELARE
+300 EFLAA
-311 LLSTERQRL
+311 ERQRL
-320 ERNAALVTTRAVE
+320 ERNAAMIATQSVGA
-333 STRRLELVLE
+333 TRRLELTLE
-343 RYRSELHRLSETLIV
+343 RYRSELRRAVEKLLSDE
-358 EQRNRTARHEENLRR
+358 RNRVARADENLRR
-373 AVDFF
+373 ATDYF
-378 VRSERERLGAWEQSV
+378 VRSERDRLGAMAQAV
-393 AARDPKH
+393 AAHDPQR

-408 VSIDGHA
+408 VSVDGHA
-415 VSDAEQVEVGAQ
+415 VSDAQQIAIGTEVS
-427 VSIRLANGE
+427 VRLAKGK
-436 LKAKIT
+436 LKAKVT
-442 DNGKNN
+442 DNGKND

>member
-1 MYFQKISSAMEQKKH
+1 MEQKKH

-28 RLSEAFPLPVWVA
+28 RLAEAFPLPVWVA

-61 KGGSNGVPAAKASA
+61 KGGANGVPAAKASA
-75 VIWRSHYGPISSYF
+75 VIWRSHYGPLASYF
-89 ASKTGQP
+89 ASKTGER
-96 LSVGMKVL
+96 LAVGMKVL

-128 TLGDL
+128 TLGDW

-140 IARLQE
+140 IARLRE
-146 EGVWDMNRELDVP
+146 EGVWDMNRELGVP

-202 GTEDSIIEALE
+202 GAEDSIIEALE
-213 RVAERADDFDVV
+213 RVADRADEFDVV
-225 ALIRGGGSQSDLS
+225 AVIRGGGSQSDLA

-263 KDESVTDMVAAL
+263 KDESVADMVAAQ

-281 AVAAWVCEQVADFA
+281 AVAAWINDQLADFDGALDA
-295 AEVEQ
+295 ATQAVERCAT
-300 LEERIRELARE
+300 EFLAA
-311 LLSTERQRL
+311 ERQRL
-320 ERNAALVTTRAVE
+320 ERNVAMIATQSVGA
-333 STRRLELVLE
+333 TRRLELTLE
-343 RYRSELHRLSETLIV
+343 RYRSELRRAVEKLLSDE
-358 EQRNRTARHEENLRR
+358 RNRVARADENLRR
-373 AVDFF
+373 VTDYF
-378 VRSERERLGAWEQSV
+378 VRSERDRLGAMAQAV
-393 AARDPKH
+393 AAHDPQR

-408 VSIDGHA
+408 VSVDGHA
-415 VSDAEQVEVGAQ
+415 VSDAQQIAIGTEVS
-427 VSIRLANGE
+427 VRLAKGK
-436 LKAKIT
+436 LKAKVT
-442 DNGKNN
+442 DNGKND

>member
-1 MYFQKISSAMEQKKH
+1 MEQKKH

-61 KGGSNGVPAAKASA
+61 KGGANGVPAAKASA
-75 VIWRSHYGPISSYF
+75 VIWRSHYGPLSSYF
-89 ASKTGQP
+89 ASKTGER
-96 LSVGMKVL
+96 LAVGMKVL

-128 TLGDL
+128 TLGDW

-140 IARLQE
+140 IARLRE

-202 GTEDSIIEALE
+202 GAEDSIIEALG
-213 RVAERADDFDVV
+213 RVAERADEFDVV
-225 ALIRGGGSQSDLS
+225 AVIRGGGSQSDLA

-263 KDESVTDMVAAL
+263 KDESVADMVAAQ

-281 AVAAWVCEQVADFA
+281 AVAAWINDQLSEFDGALDTA
-295 AEVEQ
+295 AQAVERCAT
-300 LEERIRELARE
+300 EFLAA
-311 LLSTERQRL
+311 ERQRL
-320 ERNAALVTTRAVE
+320 ERNAAMIATQSVGA
-333 STRRLELVLE
+333 TRRLELTLE
-343 RYRSELHRLSETLIV
+343 RYRSELRRAVEKLLSDE
-358 EQRNRTARHEENLRR
+358 RNRGARADENLRC
-373 AVDFF
+373 ATDYF
-378 VRSERERLGAWEQSV
+378 VRSERDRLGALAQAV
-393 AARDPKH
+393 AAHDPQR

-408 VSIDGHA
+408 VSVDGHA
-415 VSDAEQVEVGAQ
+415 VSDAQQIAIGTEVS
-427 VSIRLANGE
+427 VRLAKGK
-436 LKAKIT
+436 LKAKVT

>member
-1 MYFQKISSAMEQKKH
+1 MEQKKH

-28 RLSEAFPLPVWVA
+28 RLAEAFPLPVWVA

-61 KGGSNGVPAAKASA
+61 KGGANGVPAAKASA
-75 VIWRSHYGPISSYF
+75 VIWRSHYGPLASYF
-89 ASKTGQP
+89 ASKTGER
-96 LSVGMKVL
+96 LAVGMKVL

-128 TLGDL
+128 TLGDW

-140 IARLQE
+140 IARLRE
-146 EGVWDMNRELDVP
+146 EGVWDMNRELGVP

-180 KEIARSPYRVELTL
+180 KEIARSSYRVELTL

-202 GTEDSIIEALE
+202 GAEDSIIEALE
-213 RVAERADDFDVV
+213 HVADRADEFDVV
-225 ALIRGGGSQSDLS
+225 AVIRGGGSQSDLA

-263 KDESVTDMVAAL
+263 KDESVADMVAAQ

-281 AVAAWVCEQVADFA
+281 AVAAWINDQLADFDGALDVA
-295 AEVEQ
+295 AQAVERCAT
-300 LEERIRELARE
+300 EFLAA
-311 LLSTERQRL
+311 ERQRF
-320 ERNAALVTTRAVE
+320 ERNAAMIATQSVGA
-333 STRRLELVLE
+333 TRRLELTLE
-343 RYRSELHRLSETLIV
+343 RYRSELRRAVEKLLSDE
-358 EQRNRTARHEENLRR
+358 RNRGARADENLRR
-373 AVDFF
+373 ATDYF
-378 VRSERERLGAWEQSV
+378 VRSERDRLGAMAQAV
-393 AARDPKH
+393 AAHDPQR

-408 VSIDGHA
+408 VSVDGHA
-415 VSDAEQVEVGAQ
+415 VSDAQQIAIGTEVS
-427 VSIRLANGE
+427 VRLAKGK
-436 LKAKIT
+436 LKAKVT
-442 DNGKNN
+442 DNGKND

>member
-1 MYFQKISSAMEQKKH
+1 MEQKKH

-28 RLSEAFPLPVWVA
+28 RLAEAFPLPVWVA

-61 KGGSNGVPAAKASA
+61 KGGTNGVPAAKASA
-75 VIWRSHYGPISSYF
+75 VIWRSHYGPIATYF
-89 ASKTGQP
+89 ASKTGEQ
-96 LSVGMKVL
+96 LAVGMKVL

-128 TLGDL
+128 TLGDW

-140 IARLQE
+140 ITRLRE
-146 EGVWDMNRELDVP
+146 EGVWDMNRELGVP

-202 GTEDSIIEALE
+202 GAEDSIIGALE
-213 RVAERADDFDVV
+213 RVADRADEFDVV
-225 ALIRGGGSQSDLS
+225 ALIRGGGSQSDLA

-252 PLPVVTGIGHD
+252 PLPIVTGIGHD
-263 KDESVTDMVAAL
+263 KDESVADMVAAL

-281 AVAAWVCEQVADFA
+281 AVAAWIGEQMAEFDGTLDALAQAIERHA
-295 AEVEQ
+295 AE
-300 LEERIRELARE
+300 I
-311 LLSTERQRL
+311 LSTERQRL
-320 ERNAALVTTRAVE
+320 ERNAAMIATQAAAA
-333 STRRLELVLE
+333 TRRIELTLE
-343 RYRSELHRLSETLIV
+343 RYRSELRRVSEQLLSD
-358 EQRNRTARHEENLRR
+358 QRNRVARADENLRR
-373 AVDFF
+373 ATEYF
-378 VRSERERLGAWEQSV
+378 VRSERERLGALEQAV
-393 AARDPKH
+393 AARDPQN

-408 VSIDGHA
+408 VSLGGHA
-415 VSDAEQVEVGAQ
+415 RNDASQTAIGQQ
-427 VSIRLANGE
+427 VSIRLAKGE

>member
-1 MYFQKISSAMEQKKH
+1 MEQKKH

-61 KGGSNGVPAAKASA
+61 KGGANGVPAAKASA
-75 VIWRSHYGPISSYF
+75 VIWRSHYGPIATYF
-89 ASKTGQP
+89 ASQTGEK
-96 LSVGMKVL
+96 LAVGMKVL

-128 TLGDL
+128 TVGDW

-146 EGVWDMNRELDVP
+146 EGVWDMNRDLGVP

-165 AIVSSANAAGYQDFC
+165 AVVSSANAAGYQDFC

-194 FDAFMQGH
+194 FDAFMQGN
-202 GTEDSIIEALE
+202 GAEDSIIEALE
-213 RVAERADDFDVV
+213 RVADRADEFDVV
-225 ALIRGGGSQSDLS
+225 ALIRGGGSQSDLA

-252 PLPVVTGIGHD
+252 PLAIVTGIGHD
-263 KDESVTDMVAAL
+263 KDESVADMVAAL

-281 AVAAWVCEQVADFA
+281 AVAAWINERLGEFDGELEALGEA
-295 AEVEQ
+295 VE
-300 LEERIRELARE
+300 RCARE
-311 LLSTERQRL
+311 LLMAERQRL
-320 ERNAALVTTRAVE
+320 ERNAAMIATQSVGA
-333 STRRLELVLE
+333 TRRLELTLE
-343 RYRSELHRLSETLIV
+343 RYRSELRRLSLALVADE
-358 EQRNRTARHEENLRR
+358 RNRVARREENLHR
-373 AVDFF
+373 AVDYF
-378 VRSERERLGAWEQSV
+378 VRSERERLTAMSQSV
-393 AARDPKH
+393 AAHDPQR

-408 VSIDGHA
+408 VSLDGHA
-415 VSDAEQVEVGAQ
+415 LSDARQVEIGEQ
-427 VSIRLANGE
+427 VSIRLAKGE

>member
-1 MYFQKISSAMEQKKH
+1 MEQKKH

-28 RLSEAFPLPVWVA
+28 RLTEAFPLPVWVA

-61 KGGSNGVPAAKASA
+61 KGGTNGVPAAKASA
-75 VIWRSHYGPISSYF
+75 VIWRSHYGPIATYF
-89 ASKTGQP
+89 ASKTGEQ
-96 LSVGMKVL
+96 LAVGMKVL

-128 TLGDL
+128 TLGDW

-140 IARLQE
+140 ITRLRE
-146 EGVWDMNRELDVP
+146 EGVWDMNRELGVP

-180 KEIARSPYRVELTL
+180 KEIARSPYRIELTL
-194 FDAFMQGH
+194 FEAFMQGH
-202 GTEDSIIEALE
+202 AAEDSIIEALE
-213 RVAERADDFDVV
+213 SVAERADEFDIV
-225 ALIRGGGSQSDLS
+225 ALIRGGGSQSDLA

-252 PLPVVTGIGHD
+252 PLPIVTGIGHD
-263 KDESVTDMVAAL
+263 KDESVADMVAAQ

-281 AVAAWVCEQVADFA
+281 AVAAWIGEQM
-295 AEVEQ
+295 AEFDGSLDALAQ
-300 LEERIRELARE
+300 AIERHAIEI
-311 LLSTERQRL
+311 LSTERQRL
-320 ERNAALVTTRAVE
+320 ERNAAMIATQAAAA
-333 STRRLELVLE
+333 TRRIELTLE
-343 RYRSELHRLSETLIV
+343 RYRSELRRVSEQLLSD
-358 EQRNRTARHEENLRR
+358 QRNRVARADENLSR
-373 AVDFF
+373 ATEYF
-378 VRSERERLGAWEQSV
+378 VRSERERLGALEQAV
-393 AARDPKH
+393 AARDPQN

-408 VSIDGHA
+408 VSLGGHA
-415 VSDAEQVEVGAQ
+415 LNDASQTAIGQQ
-427 VSIRLANGE
+427 VSIRLAKGE

>member
-1 MYFQKISSAMEQKKH
+1 MEQKKH

-28 RLSEAFPLPVWVA
+28 RLTEAFPLPVWVA

-61 KGGSNGVPAAKASA
+61 KGGANGVPAAKASA
-75 VIWRSHYGPISSYF
+75 VIWRSHYGPLASYF
-89 ASKTGQP
+89 ASKTGER
-96 LSVGMKVL
+96 LAVGMKVL

-128 TLGDL
+128 TLGDW

-140 IARLQE
+140 IARLRE
-146 EGVWDMNRELDVP
+146 EGVWDMNRELGVP

-202 GTEDSIIEALE
+202 GAEDSIIEALE
-213 RVAERADDFDVV
+213 RVADRADEFDVV
-225 ALIRGGGSQSDLS
+225 AVIRGGGSQSDLA

-263 KDESVTDMVAAL
+263 KDESVADMVAAQ

-281 AVAAWVCEQVADFA
+281 AVAAWINDQLADFDGALDVA
-295 AEVEQ
+295 AQAVERCAT
-300 LEERIRELARE
+300 EFLAA
-311 LLSTERQRL
+311 ERQRL
-320 ERNAALVTTRAVE
+320 ERNAAMIATQSVGA
-333 STRRLELVLE
+333 TRRLELTLE
-343 RYRSELHRLSETLIV
+343 RYRSELRRAVEKLLSDE
-358 EQRNRTARHEENLRR
+358 RNRGARADENLRR
-373 AVDFF
+373 ATDYF
-378 VRSERERLGAWEQSV
+378 VRSERDRLGALAQAV
-393 AARDPKH
+393 AAHDPQR

-408 VSIDGHA
+408 VSVDGHA
-415 VSDAEQVEVGAQ
+415 VSDARQIAIGTEVS
-427 VSIRLANGE
+427 VRLAKGK
-436 LKAKIT
+436 LKAKVT
-442 DNGKNN
+442 DNGKND

>member
-1 MYFQKISSAMEQKKH
+1 MEQKKH

-28 RLSEAFPLPVWVA
+28 RLAEAFPLPVWVA

-50 YSGHCYLELVE
+50 YSGHCYIELVE
-61 KGGSNGVPAAKASA
+61 KGGANGVPAAKASA
-75 VIWRSHYGPISSYF
+75 VIWRSHYGPLASYF
-89 ASKTGQP
+89 ASKTGER
-96 LSVGMKVL
+96 LAVGMKVL

-128 TLGDL
+128 TLGDW

-140 IARLQE
+140 IARLRE
-146 EGVWDMNRELDVP
+146 EGVWDMNRELGMP

-202 GTEDSIIEALE
+202 GAEDSIIEALE
-213 RVAERADDFDVV
+213 RVADRADEFDVV
-225 ALIRGGGSQSDLS
+225 AVIRGGGSQSDLA

-246 AHVAQF
+246 ANVAQF

-263 KDESVTDMVAAL
+263 KDESVADMVAAQ

-281 AVAAWVCEQVADFA
+281 AVAAWINDQLADFDGA
-295 AEVEQ
+295 LEALSEAVERCAT
-300 LEERIRELARE
+300 EFLA
-311 LLSTERQRL
+311 SERQRL
-320 ERNAALVTTRAVE
+320 ERNAAMIATQSVGA
-333 STRRLELVLE
+333 TRRLELTLE
-343 RYRSELHRLSETLIV
+343 RYRSELRRAVEKLLSDE
-358 EQRNRTARHEENLRR
+358 RNRVARADENLRR
-373 AVDFF
+373 VTDYF
-378 VRSERERLGAWEQSV
+378 VHSERDRLGALAQAV
-393 AARDPKH
+393 AAHDPQR

-408 VSIDGHA
+408 VSVDGHA
-415 VSDAEQVEVGAQ
+415 VSDAQQIAIGTEVS
-427 VSIRLANGE
+427 VRLAKGK
-436 LKAKIT
+436 LKAKVT
-442 DNGKNN
+442 DNGKND